1 MKKGK
6 VQEGRS
12 LDADGVPPA
21 GPAPAFR
28 GRDRR
33 RRQKARVDNVGV
45 YPLDESEETAAGPEL
60 VAQEGNGIW
69 LERDVDGLR
78 SSILLDPETGHY
90 TARGIKRRLDELVAL
105 SQRNDEALSCVLFG
119 ADPVPDGVG
128 VATEALRDAA
138 FEFATVLHQRTRR
151 TDVVGWVEPLKFV
164 VLAPRTPPFGGLRL
178 AERFIS
184 MSLSRYVAGEFPITF
199 GAGVAGVEG
208 RTEGLEACP
217 DTLVA
222 AAQRALLD
230 ARTAG
235 AAQVAVAWP
244 GV

>member
-1 MKKGK
+1 
-6 VQEGRS
+6 
-12 LDADGVPPA
+12 
-21 GPAPAFR
+21 
-28 GRDRR
+28 
-33 RRQKARVDNVGV
+33 
-45 YPLDESEETAAGPEL
+45 

-69 LERDVDGLR
+69 LGRDVDGLR

-119 ADPVPDGVG
+119 ADPVPDGIG

-151 TDVVGWVEPLKFV
+151 TDVVGWIEPLKFV

-184 MSLSRYVAGEFPITF
+184 MSLSRYVAGEFAITF

-222 AAQRALLD
+222 AAQQALLD

-235 AAQVAVAWP
+235 AAQVAAAWP